1 MKISGLFKETYS
13 CVLGFLMLIA
23 DQSLALCCIGL
34 LLIYFGVSF
43 YWTRSDSINKS
54 EQFSCNCQPSRPL
67 RELNHQAVGP
77 RIQPLFLLGPF
88 ESRSK
93 IGVSDAV
100 YQSSPLSTVAVGE
113 HLPIPCYT
121 KYPQATNNIRPT
133 CYYGR
138 CEPLFAKRP
147 YQRGC
152 PRVNMWQSEICGVG
166 V

>member
-1 MKISGLFKETYS
+1 
-13 CVLGFLMLIA
+13 MLTA
-23 DQSLALCCIGL
+23 DQSLALCCVAL

-43 YWTRSDSINKS
+43 WWTRSDSINQS
-54 EQFSCNCQPSRPL
+54 EQFSCNCQPSLQLRPL
-67 RELNHQAVGP
+67 NQREFGP
-77 RIQPLFLLGPF
+77 RRHPLFLLGPF
-88 ESRSK
+88 ESRSN
-93 IGVSDAV
+93 IGLSDAV
-100 YQSSPLSTVAVGE
+100 YQSSPLSPGAVGE

-138 CEPLFAKRP
+138 CEPLFEKQP
-147 YQRGC
+147 YCRGC